1 LNAFVDSASEG
12 ATENHRDGAA
22 VVKVSYTPRQD
33 ATQESEAAALAAVYS
48 LVLRAY
54 EDRKK
59 AVPADG
65 PDDAK
70 EIADARATKP
80 SIRT

>member
-1 LNAFVDSASEG
+1 MGKPRIA
-12 ATENHRDGAA
+12 
-22 VVKVSYTPRQD
+22 YTPRQN
-33 ATQESEAAALAAVYS
+33 ATPESEAAALAAVYS

-59 AVPADG
+59 AVPTDG

-70 EIADARATKP
+70 EIKDARATEP
-80 SIRT
+80 IIPA

>member
-1 LNAFVDSASEG
+1 VDSASDRATGNRQNG
-12 ATENHRDGAA
+12 ASEIRIT
-22 VVKVSYTPRQD
+22 YTPHQD
-33 ATQESEAAALAAVYS
+33 ATPESEAAALAAVYS

-70 EIADARATKP
+70 EIKDARAIKRIIPT
-80 SIRT
+80 

>member
-1 LNAFVDSASEG
+1 
-12 ATENHRDGAA
+12 
-22 VVKVSYTPRQD
+22 VVRITYTPHPD
-33 ATQESEAAALAAVYS
+33 ATPEGEAAALAAVYS

-70 EIADARATKP
+70 EIKDARATEAIIP
-80 SIRT
+80 T

>member
-1 LNAFVDSASEG
+1 MGKPRITYA
-12 ATENHRDGAA
+12 
-22 VVKVSYTPRQD
+22 PRQD

-48 LVLRAY
+48 LVLRDY

-70 EIADARATKP
+70 EIKDARATEP
-80 SIRT
+80 IIPT

>member
-1 LNAFVDSASEG
+1 MG
-12 ATENHRDGAA
+12 
-22 VVKVSYTPRQD
+22 KPRVTYIPQQD
-33 ATQESEAAALAAVYS
+33 ATREREAAALAAVYS
-48 LVLRAY
+48 LVIRAY

-70 EIADARATKP
+70 ETTKDARATNRIIP
-80 SIRT
+80 T